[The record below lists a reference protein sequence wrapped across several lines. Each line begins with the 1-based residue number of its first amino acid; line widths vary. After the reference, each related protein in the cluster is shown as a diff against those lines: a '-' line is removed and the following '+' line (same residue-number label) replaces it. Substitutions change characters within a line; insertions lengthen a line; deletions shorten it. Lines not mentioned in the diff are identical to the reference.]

1 MNVGNK
7 LFFFFI
13 KVPPD
18 RISIRDEAGVD
29 RASVVG
35 PYSEGDT
42 VSLKCDV
49 YGGLYNSHTFIRII
63 KRVFHI
69 KKKYKML
76 CTSHS
81 IALHNHYV

>member
-1 MNVGNK
+1 MNVGNN
-7 LFFFFI
+7 FFFLFAI

-49 YGGLYNSHTFIRII
+49 YGGLYNFHIFIRII
-63 KRVFHI
+63 KRIFRFRNI
-69 KKKYKML
+69 TK
-76 CTSHS
+76 
-81 IALHNHYV
+81 N